1 MQFANFEDFW
11 AALGR
16 LYDETLEIKES
27 IRQSR
32 LAAEKDRELM
42 QAQGELMRVQGK
54 SIGDLAEATQRL
66 LTAVEKHQ
74 LVVESHERRID
85 RTEITVEAI
94 LEDLRRHREQR
105 PSQ

>member
-1 MQFANFEDFW
+1 MYRARYSEDQQKQVFMQFANFEEFW

-16 LYDETLEIKES
+16 LYDETLQIKES
-27 IRQSR
+27 
-32 LAAEKDRELM
+32 M
-42 QAQGELMRVQGK
+42 QVQGK

-66 LTAVEKHQ
+66 LSAVEKHQ
-74 LVVESHERRID
+74 LVVESHERRLD
-85 RTEITVEAI
+85 RTEVTVEAI

>member
-1 MQFANFEDFW
+1 MQFANFDEFW

-27 IRQSR
+27 IKESGR
-32 LAAEKDRELM
+32 AAEKDRE
-42 QAQGELMRVQGK
+42 AIRARGELMQVQGE
-54 SIGDLAEATQRL
+54 SIRDLAAATQRL

-74 LVVESHERRID
+74 LVVESHERRLD

>member
-1 MQFANFEDFW
+1 MQFANFDEFW

-27 IRQSR
+27 IKASNQ
-32 LAAEKDRELM
+32 AAERDRELM
-42 QAQGELMRVQGK
+42 RAQGQ
-54 SIGDLAEATQRL
+54 SIGSLAEASQRL
-66 LTAVEKHQ
+66 LDAVEKHQ
-74 LVVESHERRID
+74 LVVESHERRPD

-105 PSQ
+105 PSP